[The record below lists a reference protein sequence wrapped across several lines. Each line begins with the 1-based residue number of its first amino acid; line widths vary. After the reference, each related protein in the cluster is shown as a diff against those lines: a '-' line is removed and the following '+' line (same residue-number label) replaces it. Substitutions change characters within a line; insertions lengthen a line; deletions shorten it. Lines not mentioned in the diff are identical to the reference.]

1 MKVFFSLLI
10 VLAGFTGF
18 EAQAQKVLSGAQ
30 VRPVVQPAV
39 NPENKEKRA
48 EREEFM
54 AIQKAQ
60 QEAQGISTMRRIRQ
74 RDRIRCGTN
83 LQLKCFAYREDEM
96 WQGIDADFCKAIA
109 LAVVGDADHIEMVNV
124 EADEVSRALNSG
136 RIDVMLSGAPI
147 SARSEVSK
155 NIMPVGVL
163 YYEPQMLMM
172 SEKDGEENEDFIGK
186 KICVAEGTDYSRN
199 FETFNNEHN
208 LEAKTLPFP
217 TVKAMREGFLLK
229 RCDMATAGA
238 VYLSGMKQAM
248 AKSNFKIFPEPIS
261 VAPVMASVAR
271 GNNDFGLA
279 VKWVINGLQLAE
291 QYGMNAKNLNFF
303 RGHNNPEIRNLMG
316 DNPQLWNGLGLFPKW
331 LDQAVAIVGNYGAIF
346 ERNVGA
352 ESDYKIKREQ
362 GKLIKDGG
370 AIYPEP
376 FL

>member
-1 MKVFFSLLI
+1 MKVFFSLFI
-10 VLAGFTGF
+10 VLAGLTGF
-18 EAQAQKVLSGAQ
+18 EAQAQKVLSGAS
-30 VRPVVQPAV
+30 VRPVVQPVV
-39 NPENKEKRA
+39 NQEKVAKAQEEKREVQLA
-48 EREEFM
+48 S
-54 AIQKAQ
+54 
-60 QEAQGISTMRRIRQ
+60 QGVSTLRRVKQ
-74 RDRIRCGTN
+74 RDVVRCGTN
-83 LQLKCFAYREDEM
+83 LQLKCFAYREDDM
-96 WQGIDADFCKAIA
+96 WRGIDADFCKAIA
-109 LAVVGDADHIEMVNV
+109 LAVVGDADHMEMINV
-124 EADEVSRALNSG
+124 EADEVSQALSSG
-136 RIDVMLSGAPI
+136 KIDVMLSGAPV
-147 SARSEVSK
+147 SARSEISR

-172 SEKDGEENEDFIGK
+172 SEKAGEKDDDFVGK
-186 KICVAEGTDYSRN
+186 KICVAEGTDYARN
-199 FETFNNEHN
+199 FESFNYEHN
-208 LEAKTLPFP
+208 LESKSLMFP

-261 VAPVMASVAR
+261 VAPVMATVAR

-316 DNPQLWNGLGLFPKW
+316 DDPKLWNGLGLFPKW
-331 LDQAVAIVGNYGAIF
+331 LDQAVAIVGHYGAIF
-346 ERNVGA
+346 ERNVGE
-352 ESDYKIKREQ
+352 ESDYKIKREH

-370 AIYPEP
+370 VIYPEP